1 VAGISLGH
9 KESRH
14 GCLGQDGGVCHYRH
28 DFCMAGLELNQDVAS
43 TAFAFHGPMDSN
55 KRNRSHNTADQAF
68 AAAS

>member
-1 VAGISLGH
+1 MSLGH

-14 GCLGQDGGVCHYRH
+14 GCLGQDGSVCHYRH
-28 DFCMAGLELNQDVAS
+28 GFCMAGLEFNQDVVS
-43 TAFAFHGPMDSN
+43 TAFAFRDHMHPN